1 MKQPVVM
8 IIGESGSDLFNAWQS
23 QGLTSIDYTD
33 NDGGEAD
40 ELSFTFAVNPPFDA
54 GPEDGTKYQFIYGWS
69 GGPLRDAG
77 LFTFQSSSLSGDP
90 ESGYTR
96 SITARASDFIDADKK
111 AATEHFE
118 ETTVGEIFKSLAGQA
133 KKAATVAADLASIA
147 VPYRLRFNQDL
158 SSFADELAEEVGGT
172 LKFAN
177 GQMLVAKRN
186 SGKTA
191 SGTVMPMI
199 KVLFSAS
206 HSFSLSSETRG
217 QFEKVE
223 ASYFDQDD
231 GITKAVSETAAGKA
245 SLYMA
250 VHPAPSKDA
259 ATAIAK
265 ASGAELDR
273 NSVSGSVDTDGD
285 VDAMA
290 GAPVKLSGYGAY
302 DAAELIASSIHHT
315 FDFDSSGWVMSIELA
330 NKASS

>member
-8 IIGESGSDLFNAWQS
+8 IIGESGSNLFSAWRS
-23 QGLTSIDYTD
+23 QGLISIDYTD

-40 ELSFTFAVNPPFDA
+40 ELSFTFAVNPPFEA
-54 GPEDGTKYQFIYGWS
+54 GPQDGTKYQFIYGWK

-77 LFTFQSSSLSGDP
+77 LFTFQSSSLSGNP

-118 ETTVGEIFKSLAGQA
+118 DTTVGDIFKALGTQA
-133 KKAATVAADLASIA
+133 KKAVAVSSELADIS

-191 SGTVMPMI
+191 VGTELPTISV
-199 KVLFSAS
+199 KFSVS
-206 HSFSLSSETRG
+206 HSFELTSETRSR
-217 QFEKVE
+217 FEKVE
-223 ASYFDQDD
+223 ASYFDPDD
-231 GITKAVSETAAGKA
+231 GITKAVSENAAGKS

-250 VHPAPSKDA
+250 VHPAASKEA
-259 ATAIAK
+259 ASAIAK
-265 ASGAELDR
+265 AAGAELDR
-273 NSVSGSVDTDGD
+273 HSVSGSVDTDGD

-290 GAPVKLSGYGAY
+290 GAPIKLAGYGAY
-302 DAAELIASSIHHT
+302 DAAELIAASIHHT
-315 FDFDSSGWVMSIELA
+315 FDFDSNGWVMSIELA
-330 NKASS
+330 NKSSS